1 MLLLSDIDQ
10 LELAFSPSTQL
21 LLKLVLGLIIFGV
34 ALDLRGQDF
43 LRLLQQP
50 RPIVLGLLGQL
61 FFLPALSFV
70 FLCATWALNIAP
82 LPSIALGMLL
92 VAACPGGNMSNFF
105 THLAKGDTALS
116 VSLSAC
122 TTLLAAVSTP
132 LNFMFWGSRLP
143 FAQEQMKTLS
153 LDFLPLFV
161 DVSLMMGFPLLLGL
175 IIANYRPNLARRMST
190 VFRWISIVFFG
201 LLVVLAFISN
211 IQIFLGYIGA
221 VIFLVILQNALALG
235 LGLGLAKG
243 FSLPWTQQKTLC
255 IELGIQNS
263 GLGLVLCFQYFSGM
277 GGMALIAACWGIW
290 HIISGLGLAFY
301 WSKNE

>member
-1 MLLLSDIDQ
+1 MLLLTDIDQ
-10 LELAFSPSTQL
+10 LELAFSSSTQL

-43 LRLLQQP
+43 MALFKQP
-50 RPIVLGLLGQL
+50 LAIVLGLLGQL
-61 FFLPALSFV
+61 LFLPALSFA
-70 FLCATWALNIAP
+70 FLYLAYFFNMAP

-122 TTLLAAVSTP
+122 TTLLAALTTP

-143 FAQEQMKTLS
+143 FAQEEMKSLS
-153 LDFLPLFV
+153 LDFLPLFL
-161 DVSLMMGFPLLLGL
+161 DVSLMLALPLLLGL
-175 IIANYRPNLARRMST
+175 VVAHFKPKLARRMSPI
-190 VFRWISIVFFG
+190 FKWLSILFFG
-201 LLVVLAFISN
+201 LLLVLAFISN
-211 IQIFLGYIGA
+211 IQVFLNYIGA
-221 VIFLVILQNALALG
+221 VIFLVILQNALALA
-235 LGLGLAKG
+235 LGFALAKG
-243 FSLPWTQQKTLC
+243 SKLPWPQQKTLS

-263 GLGLVLCFQYFSGM
+263 GLGLLLCFQYFSGL

-290 HIISGLGLAFY
+290 HIVSGLSLALY
-301 WSKNE
+301 WSKK

>member
-1 MLLLSDIDQ
+1 MLLLTDIDQ

-43 LRLLQQP
+43 LRLLKQP
-50 RPIVLGLLGQL
+50 LPIILGLVGQL
-61 FFLPALSFV
+61 FLLPALSFA
-70 FLCATWALNIAP
+70 FLYAAWAINLAP

-153 LDFLPLFV
+153 LDFLPLFI
-161 DVSLMMGFPLLLGL
+161 DVSLMLGLPLLLGL
-175 IIANYRPNLARRMST
+175 ILANFRPNLARRMSPI
-190 VFRWISIVFFG
+190 FKWLSIVFFG

-235 LGLGLAKG
+235 LGMGLAKG
-243 FSLPWTQQKTLC
+243 FRLPWAQQKTLS

-263 GLGLVLCFQYFSGM
+263 GLGLVLCFQYFSGL

-301 WSKNE
+301 WSKK

>member
-1 MLLLSDIDQ
+1 MFLLTDIDQ

-43 LRLLQQP
+43 LRLLKQP
-50 RPIVLGLLGQL
+50 LPIILGLLGQL
-61 FFLPALSFV
+61 FLLPALSFA
-70 FLCATWALNIAP
+70 FLYAAWALNIAP

-153 LDFLPLFV
+153 LDFLPLFI
-161 DVSLMMGFPLLLGL
+161 DVSLMLGLPLLLGL
-175 IIANYRPNLARRMST
+175 ILANFRPNLARRMSPI
-190 VFRWISIVFFG
+190 FKWLSIVFFG

-235 LGLGLAKG
+235 LGMGLAKG
-243 FSLPWTQQKTLC
+243 FRLPWAQQKTLS

-263 GLGLVLCFQYFSGM
+263 GLGLVLCFQYFSGL

-301 WSKNE
+301 WSKK